1 MQETASVQPDA
12 FQHSQWPCD
21 CRCGRSRQR
30 EKVFGS
36 VFEPIGANVAVARD
50 AVEGLEAIIKK
61 RPHLVI
67 SDIQMLGKDGVGL
80 LREIRAL
87 GPDHEGNVPVIAMTG
102 IVSPAERTRL
112 LNAGFQAYLPKPFGP
127 DKLVETILTVLKK

>member
-1 MQETASVQPDA
+1 MPFNTLNGLAIVVVEDHDDA
-12 FQHSQWPCD
+12 RRYLGLFL
-21 CRCGRSRQR
+21 SRL
-30 EKVFGS
+30 
-36 VFEPIGANVAVARD
+36 GANVAVARD

-67 SDIQMLGKDGVGL
+67 SDIQMPGKDGVEL